1 MYPYA
6 YLFHANVTHSSVSS
20 VNTGITL
27 TSVYGQSQR
36 VSIVTL
42 VSRARVLCGSLEIL
56 IELLRVRPR
65 AQLLLPP
72 RGNPVEFLRHP
83 PPHFTGEAVE
93 ACRVCLTSPAH
104 STNERQSQAL
114 TIITKTSERSALGVR
129 GRGSRRPGVKGNAVP
144 LTCQTEPRIPRGG

>member
-1 MYPYA
+1 MYSYA

-27 TSVYGQSQR
+27 TSVYGQSQH

-42 VSRARVLCGSLEIL
+42 VSRARVLCSSLEIL
-56 IELLRVRPR
+56 IELLHVRPR
-65 AQLLLPP
+65 TRLLLPP
-72 RGNPVEFLRHP
+72 CGNPVEFLQHP
-83 PPHFTGEAVE
+83 RPHFTGEAVE
-93 ACRVCLTSPAH
+93 ACRVCITSPAL

-129 GRGSRRPGVKGNAVP
+129 GPGSRRPRVKGNAVP